1 VDLWR
6 RAPVRA
12 SGCADE
18 DELAVAEA
26 AVAERRCESR
36 RRRWSA
42 RSFLRWRASSA
53 AAAAAASSSGFGLD
67 VEAARVVGALGGFE
81 DCVSLLEAWAGDEV
95 RRYWYHEGARFCARG
110 FLARM

>member
-1 VDLWR
+1 MDLWR

-53 AAAAAASSSGFGLD
+53 AAAASSSSGFGLD
-67 VEAARVVGALGGFE
+67 VGAARVVGALGGFE
-81 DCVSLLEAWAGDEV
+81 DYVS
-95 RRYWYHEGARFCARG
+95 C
-110 FLARM
+110 